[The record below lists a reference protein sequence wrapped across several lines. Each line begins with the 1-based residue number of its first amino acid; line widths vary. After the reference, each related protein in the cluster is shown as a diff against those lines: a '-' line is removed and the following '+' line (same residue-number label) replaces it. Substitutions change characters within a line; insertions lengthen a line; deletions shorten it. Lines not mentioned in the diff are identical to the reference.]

1 MLSWKRKGCLMTNIN
16 VPCISKGAS
25 FSNWNKFFT
34 LVTGM
39 WTDQIVF
46 KFRKIIRAP
55 ILPVFKP
62 TVLLPDLQTATSS
75 RSLAGSAI
83 AHIWKSW
90 DLTADESRMQSELIK
105 PVWSQV
111 KNSKDKEEVH
121 FSCKHV
127 FGSWFCTSVVLGTKG
142 TIPSL
147 LASGMHLF
155 AGKGMGAVKPS
166 ARPSKAHFCKTGKKT
181 RINKHNSVRAE
192 KFKWRCR
199 KWKTLY

>member
-39 WTDQIVF
+39 WTDQIIF

-62 TVLLPDLQTATSS
+62 TVLLPDLQTAVSS

-90 DLTADESRMQSELIK
+90 DLTADESRMQSKLIK
-105 PVWSQV
+105 PVWSQEQQRQGR
-111 KNSKDKEEVH
+111 SS
-121 FSCKHV
+121 FQLQTCFWQLILYLCG
-127 FGSWFCTSVVLGTKG
+127 FGNKRDYSF
-142 TIPSL
+142 
-147 LASGMHLF
+147 F
-155 AGKGMGAVKPS
+155 ACFRNAPV
-166 ARPSKAHFCKTGKKT
+166 
-181 RINKHNSVRAE
+181 
-192 KFKWRCR
+192 CR
-199 KWKTLY
+199 KGDGSRQTISQTQQSTFL